1 MMTKT
6 LLTSI
11 VAVVTSLLSLSIH
24 NGQTVAQA
32 YPIIF
37 SDIKLIKSNLYQINN
52 TIKLSKNDYDCLAR
66 NIYFESGVES
76 IEGKIA
82 VAQVTFNRLNTGRWG
97 NTVCKVVYAK
107 SQFSWT
113 LDKRKLA
120 EKPKGPLWDES
131 LKAANKYLN
140 GARIVT
146 LDASTHYHADWIS
159 APKWTQVKN
168 PVDKIGQHIFYTMR

>member
-1 MMTKT
+1 MKSI
-6 LLTSI
+6 LILI
-11 VAVVTSLLSLSIH
+11 VALTT
-24 NGQTVAQA
+24 TVSFTLKDGRPIATA
-32 YPIIF
+32 YPIEFIN
-37 SDIKLIKSNLYQINN
+37 IKPKSNLHHVD
-52 TIKLSKNDYDCLAR
+52 TKIKLSNDDYDCLAR

-140 GARIVT
+140 GTRIVT
-146 LDASTHYHADWIS
+146 LDTSTHYHAEWIS
-159 APKWTQVKN
+159 APKWTQIKN
-168 PVDKIGQHIFYTMR
+168 PVDKIGQHIFYAQK

>member
-1 MMTKT
+1 MIKPFLVIIT
-6 LLTSI
+6 LSSTLI
-11 VAVVTSLLSLSIH
+11 VTTVH
-24 NGQTVAQA
+24 NGQPVAQS
-32 YPIIF
+32 YPIEF
-37 SDIKLIKSNLYQINN
+37 LNVKPKSNLHHIDAK
-52 TIKLSKNDYDCLAR
+52 IKLSNQDYDCLAR

-140 GARIVT
+140 GTRIVT
-146 LDASTHYHADWIS
+146 LDNSTHYHAEWIS

-168 PVDKIGQHIFYTMR
+168 PVDKIGQHIFYALK